1 MYSKVVLTYPQMW
14 KTPQKRN
21 SGGLGIVVDTSV
33 GSKNVWI
40 FVSFAFQELSFDK
53 ELESF
58 RNFEVHFQIQPIL
71 VNSGGLRMNIEYVWG
86 KKSSHIP

>member
-1 MYSKVVLTYPQMW
+1 M
-14 KTPQKRN
+14 
-21 SGGLGIVVDTSV
+21 VDTSV

-58 RNFEVHFQIQPIL
+58 RKLEVHFQIQPIL
-71 VNSGGLRMNIEYVWG
+71 VNSGGLRMNFEYLCMREKIKPHSVNTFCNVVRLY
-86 KKSSHIP
+86 SSFAKART